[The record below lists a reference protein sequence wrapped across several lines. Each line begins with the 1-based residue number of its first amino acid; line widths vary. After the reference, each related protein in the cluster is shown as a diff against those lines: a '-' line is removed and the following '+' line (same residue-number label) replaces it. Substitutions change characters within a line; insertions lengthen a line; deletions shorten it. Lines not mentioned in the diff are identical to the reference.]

1 MIDNY
6 GRYDRRRGGAI
17 EMTSHVDLLN
27 VLCIGKDFKSNKTNR
42 EEKRR

>member
-1 MIDNY
+1 MIDNI
-6 GRYDRRRGGAI
+6 GRYDKRGGGAI
-17 EMTSHVDLLN
+17 KMTSPVDLLN